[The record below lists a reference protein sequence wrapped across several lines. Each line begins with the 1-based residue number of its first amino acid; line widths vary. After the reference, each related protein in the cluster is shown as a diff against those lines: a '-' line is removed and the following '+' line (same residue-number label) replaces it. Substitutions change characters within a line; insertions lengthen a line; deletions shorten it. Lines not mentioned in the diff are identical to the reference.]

1 MFRVNK
7 PCFSRV
13 IFSRARVQKLIVW
26 NKKLI
31 WLSSTVR
38 KASRSC
44 KLENFLSMLMWLL
57 QAIIETWSNNYLK
70 SINRIT
76 SMRMLET
83 FNTRSEKLER
93 IWFCWCFTKRTVIF
107 DVRAGARIRLDTP
120 VLKIFITFITKI
132 IKIISNGSI
141 PSFLSKSSSFYIL
154 NCRSV

>member
-1 MFRVNK
+1 MFRVYET
-7 PCFSRV
+7 CFSRV
-13 IFSRARVQKLIVW
+13 IFSRARVQNLIIC

-31 WLSSTVR
+31 WFSSTVR
-38 KASRSC
+38 KASRSS

-57 QAIIETWSNNYLK
+57 QAIIETWANNYLK

-93 IWFCWCFTKRTVIF
+93 IWLCWSFSKRTVIF

-132 IKIISNGSI
+132 FKIISNGSI